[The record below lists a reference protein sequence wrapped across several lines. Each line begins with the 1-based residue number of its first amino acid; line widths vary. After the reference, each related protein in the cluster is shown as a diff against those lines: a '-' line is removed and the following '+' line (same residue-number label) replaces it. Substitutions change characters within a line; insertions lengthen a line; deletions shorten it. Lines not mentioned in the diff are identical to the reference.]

1 MANLVFDCIDV
12 KPDRYAAAPTLLFK
26 MRASETTGVAIHS
39 IALRCQMRIEPQK
52 RSYTDEEKRRL
63 YDVFGEPAQWGETL
77 KPFQL
82 ATVSH
87 FVQGFTGSAEF
98 DLPMPCTYDLE
109 VASGRFFD
117 ALGDGDIPLL
127 MLFSGTVFVRTDG
140 GFQVEQIPWDKEATY
155 RLPAKVWREMIDL
168 FFPGEGWL
176 RLDTLTID
184 GLRRFKSER
193 GLPTWDMTIEALL
206 KEAGQ

>member
-12 KPDRYAAAPTLLFK
+12 RPDRYAAGPTLLFK
-26 MRASETTGVAIHS
+26 MKVAETTGATIHS
-39 IALRCQMRIEPQK
+39 IALRCQIRIEPHR
-52 RSYTDEEKRRL
+52 RSYTDEEKKRL

-82 ATVSH
+82 ANISH
-87 FVQGFTGSAEF
+87 VVQGFVGSSEF
-98 DLPMPCTYDLE
+98 DIPMPCTYDLE
-109 VASGRFFD
+109 VASGRFFE
-117 ALGDGDIPLL
+117 ALADGEVPLL
-127 MLFSGTVFVRTDG
+127 LLFSGTVFVRVDG
-140 GFQVEQIPWDKEATY
+140 GFQVEQVPWDKESTY

-176 RLDTLTID
+176 RLDIVTID
-184 GLRRFKSER
+184 GLRRFKTKR

-206 KEAGQ
+206 KEAGE